1 MSRIRELTGPDAQ
14 LSPTVRRQAERE
26 VRKAVVAFSRSRPA
40 ATYVAKA
47 HALHLKSRTLRDWV
61 DGWHDDRLA
70 TQKRGRPAGRAG
82 SDAIARLL
90 GLLWVLGPS
99 TGWTTLAPY
108 FEDVSRRELRR
119 LLQRARKLWKRLSK
133 KGCLALTW
141 RVAGTVWAVDFTDP
155 PSPVEGQ
162 YAKLLLVRDLASGQ
176 TLLALPCPDESAET
190 AVAALAALFLEHGAP
205 LVVKSDNGSA
215 FVSEAF
221 AALLS
226 QHRVIWLPSPPR
238 YPQYNGAC
246 EAGGGSIKTR
256 AHHLAARAGRPGR
269 WTLDDVEGARLL
281 CNELGQPGG
290 AGGPTPVERW
300 NTRPPIEPGAR
311 DLLSQAALR
320 AFDDESA
327 RREMANPPC
336 PLPAGAVSP
345 RRRPDDVESA
355 SRWRAAVAR
364 ALVERGLLHFK
375 SRRVSP
381 PISAFL
387 AQVFS

>member
-1 MSRIRELTGPDAQ
+1 MNRVRELTGPDAR
-14 LSPTVRRQAERE
+14 LSPAVRRRAERE
-26 VRKAVVAFSRSRPA
+26 VRKAAVAFSRSRPTATHVEKA
-40 ATYVAKA
+40 A
-47 HALHLKSRTLRDWV
+47 ALHLRTTTLRGWV
-61 DGWHDDRLA
+61 SGWREDRLA
-70 TQKRGRPAGRAG
+70 TRSRGRPVGRADA
-82 SDAIARLL
+82 DAIARLL
-90 GLLWVLGPS
+90 GLMWVLGPS
-99 TGWTTLAPY
+99 TGWTTLSAY
-108 FEDVSRRELRR
+108 FSDVSRRELRR
-119 LLQRARKLWKRLSK
+119 LLRRARKLWKRLSK
-133 KGCLALTW
+133 RGCLALTW
-141 RVAGTVWAVDFTDP
+141 EVAGTVWAVDFTDP

-162 YAKLLLVRDLASGQ
+162 YAKLLLVRDLSSGQ
-176 TLLALPCPDESAET
+176 TLLALPCADET
-190 AVAALAALFLEHGAP
+190 ATAAVSALTSLFLQHGAP

-215 FVSEAF
+215 FASEEF
-221 AALLS
+221 AALLAKS
-226 QHRVIWLPSPPR
+226 RVIWLPSPPH

-281 CNELGQPGG
+281 CNEVGQPGG

-300 NTRPPIEPGAR
+300 DTRPPIDPVAR
-311 DLLSQAALR
+311 DLLSQAVLR
-320 AFDDESA
+320 AFDEESA
-327 RREMANPPC
+327 RRETANPPC
-336 PLPAGAVSP
+336 PLLAGAVSP

>member
-1 MSRIRELTGPDAQ
+1 VNRLRELTGPDAQ
-14 LSPTVRRQAERE
+14 LSSAVRRQAERE
-26 VRKAVVAFSRSRPA
+26 VRKAVVAFSRSRPT

-47 HALHLKSRTLRDWV
+47 HALHLQSRTLRGWV
-61 DGWHDDRLA
+61 SGWQEDRLA
-70 TQKRGRPAGRAG
+70 TRQRGRPVGRADP
-82 SDAIARLL
+82 DAIARLL
-90 GLLWVLGPS
+90 GLMWVLGPT
-99 TGWTTLAPY
+99 TGWTTLASY
-108 FEDVSRRELRR
+108 FQEVSRRELRR
-119 LLQRARKLWKRLSK
+119 LLKRARRLWKRLSR
-133 KGCLALTW
+133 KGCLALKW
-141 RVAGTVWAVDFTDP
+141 KVAGTVWAMDFTDP

-162 YAKLLLVRDLASGQ
+162 YGKLLLVRDLASGQ

-190 AVAALAALFLEHGAP
+190 VVAALTSLFLQYGAPLVMKTDNGPAFGSEALAAL
-205 LVVKSDNGSA
+205 
-215 FVSEAF
+215 
-221 AALLS
+221 LS
-226 QHRVIWLPSPPR
+226 RHRVIWLPSPPH

-300 NTRPPIEPGAR
+300 NTRPPIDPCTR
-311 DLLSQAALR
+311 DLLSQAVLR
-320 AFDDESA
+320 ALDEESA

-336 PLPAGAVSP
+336 PLTAGAVPP
-345 RRRPDDVESA
+345 RRRPDDVEFA

-364 ALVERGLLHFK
+364 VLVERGLLDFK
-375 SRRVSP
+375 TRRVSP

-387 AQVFS
+387 EQVIS